1 MTGQTPARNGS
12 TAPEHHLPEVRMK
25 ADVAKTAPAGNK
37 ARQSISANR
46 LDANLPTL
54 GKLVCTKGYRTA
66 HFGKWHLGPE
76 PYSPLEHGF
85 EVDIPHWPGPSPA
98 GNFVA
103 PWKYPAFKPNKPD
116 EHIEDRMA
124 EEAVKWMRG
133 VADQPFYM
141 NYWMFS
147 VHAPFDA
154 KKELIEKYR
163 KKVNPDDP
171 QRCATYAAMV
181 ESMDDAVG
189 TLLNELNRL
198 KIADRTVIIFYS
210 DNGGNMYDG
219 IPETDA
225 KGAAYVTEATS
236 NRPLRGGKATM
247 FEGGIRVP
255 CVVVWPGVAKP
266 GSRSEALI
274 QSTDLYPFIL
284 NLLKIPLPEKYAV
297 DGVDFSPA
305 LRDEPFDRG
314 PIFTYFPHSPGV
326 PDWLPPSVAVHSGD
340 WKLIRQFHQGENG
353 AHSYLLYN
361 LKEDIGE
368 TNNLASVFPEKVQA
382 LDRLIEGHLKDAQAV
397 VPQLNPDFDPAQ
409 YRPEE
414 VGVQKGG
421 LKAIRGSKGS
431 SPAKKAAGAPLRP
444 SQGNPSAGGWQ
455 AKSGGTVA
463 LVADNGELVVNSTGN
478 DPWLMTKELSNQAG
492 PFTLEFEIW
501 AAQSGDVQVFVDHG
515 DGFERG
521 SGINSPVKD
530 AGQWLSGS
538 VAIPGTGKLK
548 VLRID
553 PPGGAGKT
561 RLRNMQLT
569 DEKGKMIQSWSF

>member
-1 MTGQTPARNGS
+1 
-12 TAPEHHLPEVRMK
+12 
-25 ADVAKTAPAGNK
+25 
-37 ARQSISANR
+37 
-46 LDANLPTL
+46 
-54 GKLVCTKGYRTA
+54 
-66 HFGKWHLGPE
+66 
-76 PYSPLEHGF
+76 
-85 EVDIPHWPGPSPA
+85 
-98 GNFVA
+98 
-103 PWKYPAFKPNKPD
+103 
-116 EHIEDRMA
+116 
-124 EEAVKWMRG
+124 
-133 VADQPFYM
+133 
-141 NYWMFS
+141 
-147 VHAPFDA
+147 
-154 KKELIEKYR
+154 
-163 KKVNPDDP
+163 
-171 QRCATYAAMV
+171 
-181 ESMDDAVG
+181 
-189 TLLNELNRL
+189 
-198 KIADRTVIIFYS
+198 
-210 DNGGNMYDG
+210 MYDG

-444 SQGNPSAGGWQ
+444 SQGYPSAGGWQ